1 MKSRPCERCGA
12 VESDEFTENSYHPM
26 CHEVQIAYGVLAWL
40 CFDCRKSWY
49 KIIKCQKLSKEYAE
63 TSLRF
68 EHWKATISTKNNDV
82 LDGLSL
88 WQSLDKLEIKLNEFA
103 NEWLIQDVDYSS
115 PNSNT
120 PYN

>member
-12 VESDEFTENSYHPM
+12 AESDEFEDSYHPM

-40 CFDCRKSWY
+40 CFDCRKSWH
-49 KIIKCQKLSKEYAE
+49 KVIKCQKISKEYAE
-63 TSLRF
+63 KSLRF
-68 EHWKATISTKNNDV
+68 EHWKATVASDNGGNVD
-82 LDGLSL
+82 DGLNL